1 MQQDDRARKEVR
13 SSCGIAERN
22 REPWLLSD
30 PCNSRNFE
38 GRRLR
43 MMMMMIMATMT
54 MVTLHT
60 KEGQGGGGGGG
71 GGGGQG

>member
-1 MQQDDRARKEVR
+1 MQQEDRTWKEVR
-13 SSCGIAERN
+13 RSCGIAERERD

-54 MVTLHT
+54 MVT
-60 KEGQGGGGGGG
+60 
-71 GGGGQG
+71 